1 MNKIIKLIQG
11 VFEKLQSIFTTKNI
25 AGMAIFSALSFIT
38 YLIELPIMAS
48 TPAFFLELDF
58 SNIFVL
64 LAGFIYGPIPAIM
77 VTLVK
82 ESIHIL
88 VGSTGGVGEFANIIL
103 TIVFVAV
110 PTIVYRYKKGIKTV
124 ILTLAIA
131 CILQSGASLITNKF
145 INFPFFMGSAPFVPT
160 AFSNMMFNSMWQYIL
175 LFNAIKTVSISIL
188 TVLLYKRVKY
198 LFKAINIM
206 EK

>member
-110 PTIVYRYKKGIKTV
+110 PTIVYQYKKGIKTV

-198 LFKAINIM
+198 LFKAINIV